1 MSGTKRTNRA
11 LRAFSL
17 MELMAV
23 VAIVG
28 VLAAIIVVRATAGS
42 STSKSAAC
50 NAIKG
55 DIEIQSELWMHNTGS
70 WPATN
75 LSNIG
80 SDLNYF
86 PTGVPLCPVNGSVYT
101 IDSSGRVVGHNH

>member
-1 MSGTKRTNRA
+1 MRDHAITSRSRN
-11 LRAFSL
+11 AFSL
-17 MELMAV
+17 MELMAA

-28 VLAAIIVVRATAGS
+28 VVATIIVVRATAGS
-42 STSKSAAC
+42 TTSKSAAC

-80 SDLNYF
+80 TDINYF
-86 PTGVPLCPVNGSVYT
+86 PTGVPACPVTGGAYT